1 MKRVAAR
8 QRPQRLPALV
18 LAEAHV
24 TLRSLRVDAV
34 RGPSIA
40 RGAARVGAA
49 GAIGVAG
56 GARGKRVNL
65 LPRRRPLAA
74 VAEHPRAAVSRA
86 LQPGVKL
93 AEHRRHRLGEEG
105 DAGSKRLGRR
115 RAGFVHVVPSR
126 AIRGRIR
133 GIVRGVGA
141 AVVQSVDA
149 ELARHALDRVAERV
163 AGRSR
168 PGARTGRRNASG
180 GGGGGDA
187 AAAKTRGG
195 MRANLRV
202 VVVVKIVGWPIGRV
216 PRAIGRR
223 GIGRVALGA
232 GERERAGGGG
242 ARRRRGGRRSAA
254 PHVVVHPRQRGESG
268 PGPLGRGGRLLL
280 PRAGRRRGD
289 REEAGD
295 ACGNPRGSAVGPA
308 ACDRQ
313 RVARR
318 RGRVPASVHAR

>member
-1 MKRVAAR
+1 
-8 QRPQRLPALV
+8 
-18 LAEAHV
+18 
-24 TLRSLRVDAV
+24 
-34 RGPSIA
+34 
-40 RGAARVGAA
+40 
-49 GAIGVAG
+49 
-56 GARGKRVNL
+56 
-65 LPRRRPLAA
+65 
-74 VAEHPRAAVSRA
+74 
-86 LQPGVKL
+86 
-93 AEHRRHRLGEEG
+93 
-105 DAGSKRLGRR
+105 
-115 RAGFVHVVPSR
+115 
-126 AIRGRIR
+126 
-133 GIVRGVGA
+133 
-141 AVVQSVDA
+141 
-149 ELARHALDRVAERV
+149 
-163 AGRSR
+163 
-168 PGARTGRRNASG
+168 
-180 GGGGGDA
+180 
-187 AAAKTRGG
+187 

-295 ACGNPRGSAVGPA
+295 AGGNPRGSAVGPA

-318 RGRVPASVHAR
+318 RGRVTASVDARLPARPSTRRGHLAQKLGRRPSSVGVGEVGAPGRADDGEAGLALARGQRLDSERVYLQTRAGWGSGREGKGHARCPSAVQQKPGR